1 MTSNSNYMGSGLAHT
16 MDQKVSKQMAG
27 LNDLGSGL

>member
-1 MTSNSNYMGSGLAHT
+1 MTSNSNYRGSGLAHT
-16 MDQKVSKQMAG
+16 MDQKVSKQIAG